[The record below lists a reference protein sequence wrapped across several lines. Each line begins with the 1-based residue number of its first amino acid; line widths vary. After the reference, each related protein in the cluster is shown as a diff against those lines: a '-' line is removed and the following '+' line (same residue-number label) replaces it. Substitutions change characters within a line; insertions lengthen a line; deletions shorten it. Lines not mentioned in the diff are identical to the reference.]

1 MFTGRITASHC
12 GLSGDGRLCGYSRTG
27 RRQHLARA
35 LIAPLIAWPP
45 LALLFG
51 ETPHMLSEPSV
62 DQIQQVS
69 EGDAE
74 ISPLLSSCYLARLET
89 VSLLP
94 DVSAAVCSAA
104 GDRSKIGHRFAKTQ
118 EHYLSCIRPHL
129 GRRLPWFSWW
139 NCGDITTS
147 QSRAFI

>member
-1 MFTGRITASHC
+1 MDCPETVDFADTVERDAGSTWPE
-12 GLSGDGRLCGYSRTG
+12 L
-27 RRQHLARA
+27 

-51 ETPHMLSEPSV
+51 ETPHMLSDPSV

-94 DVSAAVCSAA
+94 DVSAAVCCTA

-118 EHYLSCIRPHL
+118 ENYLLHTSTPRTQTALALL
-129 GRRLPWFSWW
+129 GNS
-139 NCGDITTS
+139 GDITTS
-147 QSRAFI
+147 QLQAFI